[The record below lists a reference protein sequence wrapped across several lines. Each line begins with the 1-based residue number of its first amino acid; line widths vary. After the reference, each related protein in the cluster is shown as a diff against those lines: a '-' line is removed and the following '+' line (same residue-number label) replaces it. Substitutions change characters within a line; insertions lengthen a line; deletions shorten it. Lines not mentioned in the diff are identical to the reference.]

1 MGEEKEEQESASERR
16 AEEPENREK
25 SAKLDS
31 FAVNVEVSGD
41 GTIRRSKGAQI
52 ELPLPLYRHGRK
64 TSNSGLPKAQEHGNI
79 E

>member
-1 MGEEKEEQESASERR
+1 MGEEEEQESASERR

-31 FAVNVEVSGD
+31 FAVKVKVSGD
-41 GTIRRSKGAQI
+41 GTFLRSKGAQI
-52 ELPLPLYRHGRK
+52 ELSLLLYRHSRK
-64 TSNSGLPKAQEHGNI
+64 TSNSKLPKAQEHGNI